1 MKSIA
6 EIEAQFI
13 EDFSQLEDWEEKY
26 DYLIEL
32 GDSLPEMPADLK
44 TLENLVKGCQ
54 SSVWFATRCES
65 DHLFIE
71 ADSDSLIIKGI
82 VAILVQALSGQP
94 AADIQ
99 QADLSLFDTLGLW
112 RHLSSQRSNGVTAMM
127 AHLKQSAAA
136 CHAQGAEGTS

>member
-13 EDFSQLEDWEEKY
+13 DDFNQLENWEEKY

-32 GDSLPEMPADLK
+32 GDSLPEMPAELK
-44 TLENLVKGCQ
+44 TIENLVKGCQ
-54 SSVWFATRCES
+54 SSVWFSTQCK
-65 DHLFIE
+65 DGQLLIE

-82 VAILVQALSGQP
+82 VAILVQVLSGQP
-94 AADIQ
+94 AADIKR
-99 QADLSLFDTLGLW
+99 ADLTMFETLGLW

-127 AHLKQSAAA
+127 AHLKQSAADCQA
-136 CHAQGAEGTS
+136 GYMA

>member
-13 EDFSQLEDWEEKY
+13 DDFNQLEDWEEKY

-44 TLENLVKGCQ
+44 TNENLVKGCQ
-54 SSVWFATRCES
+54 SSVWFATRCER
-65 DHLFIE
+65 DCLFIE

-94 AADIQ
+94 ADQIG
-99 QADLSLFDTLGLW
+99 QADLTLFDTLGLW
-112 RHLSSQRSNGVTAMM
+112 RHLSSQRSNGVTSMM
-127 AHLKQSAAA
+127 AHLKQSAAE
-136 CHAQGAEGTS
+136 CRAEGAL

>member
-54 SSVWFATRCES
+54 SSVWFATRCEH

-94 AADIQ
+94 AAHIQ
-99 QADLSLFDTLGLW
+99 QADLTLFDTLGLW

-127 AHLKQSAAA
+127 AHLRQSAAA
-136 CHAQGAEGTS
+136 CHAEGAEGAS